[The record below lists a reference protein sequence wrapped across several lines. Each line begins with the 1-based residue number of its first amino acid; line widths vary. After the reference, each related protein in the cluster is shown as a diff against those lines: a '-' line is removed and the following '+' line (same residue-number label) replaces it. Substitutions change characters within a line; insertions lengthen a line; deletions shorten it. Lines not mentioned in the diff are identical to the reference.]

1 VTTRRA
7 AVYFVA
13 TRHAEYAAPAYF
25 PEGSVVLDPWG
36 YIPDQAGVNVIRIGR
51 QPTPA
56 TISILCPTRGR
67 PDQFARMVDSALDLA
82 ARPEAVEVV
91 AYFDNDDP
99 AGYQAGRYRAVRG
112 PRILLSEAWNE
123 CRGAAA
129 GPIYMHAGDDLIF
142 RTRGWDGLVR
152 DAFGVVEIGADRG
165 EGSTGVLWAFCR
177 QRGIPFYSVDFD
189 PAVAKQAHDRSGAH
203 VWVMRGEDF
212 LVNAFPRDQRIRF
225 AYLDNFD
232 WIPRLQGAEDLDFVR
247 EQIDRYAAL
256 DVAMTNEACQLAHI
270 SRKPSSSTRSAALVA
285 RSLR

>member
-152 DAFGVVEIGADRG
+152 DAFGQHPDRIVFVHGDDGAPAYNGDFGTHGFLHQNWVE
-165 EGSTGVLWAFCR
+165 
-177 QRGIPFYSVDFD
+177 
-189 PAVAKQAHDRSGAH
+189 AVG
-203 VWVMRGEDF
+203 
-212 LVNAFPRDQRIRF
+212 
-225 AYLDNFD
+225 Y
-232 WIPRLQGAEDLDFVR
+232 FVPPYFSS
-247 EQIDRYAAL
+247 DYNDTWL
-256 DVAMTNEACQLAHI
+256 NDVANRIGRRQYLPALLTEHMHPDWGKAELDQTHRDRIERGQRDGVGAIYEQHEPDRARDAQKLRAVMTDG
-270 SRKPSSSTRSAALVA
+270 
-285 RSLR
+285 